1 MSGLL
6 LDTHIFLWWAEDP
19 KKLPSQVN
27 DLINRS
33 FEVYFSS
40 VVAWEIEIKQAKGK
54 LPGDPF
60 DWSSV
65 ITDKKLI
72 PLDVSLEHITTL
84 RHLPLLH
91 HDPFDRLLLAQAK
104 SENLQLVTHDKAII
118 AYPDIDILKV

>member
-19 KKLPSQVN
+19 AKLPSQVN
-27 DLINRS
+27 DLIDRS
-33 FEVYFSS
+33 FEVYLSS

-54 LPGDPF
+54 LPGDSF

-72 PLDVSLEHITTL
+72 PLNVSFEHVTTL
-84 RHLPLLH
+84 RQLPLLH